1 MHDLKL
7 YQFKTSSGN
16 AEKFVVMAKV
26 HVSIISE
33 SLLLMVSGVV
43 LVSEPSACIGST
55 VIEIVKTESFWCLC
69 NQPSVG
75 TMIVSDHDGC
85 TYNTM
90 VSL

>member
-16 AEKFVVMAKV
+16 AEKFVVMAK
-26 HVSIISE
+26 VSIISE

-55 VIEIVKTESFWCLC
+55 VIENSE
-69 NQPSVG
+69 
-75 TMIVSDHDGC
+75 D
-85 TYNTM
+85 
-90 VSL
+90 